1 MTGANGSVKRI
12 LYYLLIFAAG
22 VAAVTMLAV
31 KGLAQY
37 IVFTLPMLVYPIYKL
52 VEMHRKTLRKI
63 TYLFNAVASNDYNF
77 GFGQGSS
84 ALKGSAPQAK
94 AADSTVL
101 NYSLN
106 NIRDILAYNHKK
118 SAERERYYELIEQ
131 NVSTGILTL
140 YPDGA
145 VYKVNREALKL
156 LGVEYM
162 AHINYLRGID
172 ASLAK
177 ALVEI
182 RKGETKRINV
192 RSESGEVSLLVNASE
207 FRMEETLL
215 KVITINDI
223 NRALDEKELESW
235 IKFTRI
241 LTHEIMNS
249 LAPIVSLSDSLI
261 ETNRGLEVE
270 DGANGSDSE
279 KVAREENRQGLDN
292 ENSARMEIAKG
303 LEIINDTGKG
313 LVKFVEQYRKFT
325 RLQTPVKEPFEIKPL
340 LERNLSLVCGSAGA
354 VQCSLE
360 VEPADILVYADSDLV
375 SLAVVN
381 ILKNAVSAV
390 EAVGKRQIEGE
401 DGGER
406 IVGKRNEIV
415 VGKIEVRVYID
426 DNENVVIDIS
436 NNGGAV
442 EREIVEDIFLPFF
455 TTKENGSGIG
465 LSVAKQIMYL
475 HGGELKLACNTDENV
490 TFRLIFP

>member
-22 VAAVTMLAV
+22 MAAVTMLAV

-84 ALKGSAPQAK
+84 ALKGSATQAK

-156 LGVEYM
+156 LGVEYL

-192 RSESGEVSLLVNASE
+192 RSESGEVSLLVNAAE

-270 DGANGSDSE
+270 AGANESDS
-279 KVAREENRQGLDN
+279 

-354 VQCSLE
+354 VQCSLV

-375 SLAVVN
+375 SMAVVN

-406 IVGKRNEIV
+406 IVGKENERS

>member
-94 AADSTVL
+94 ATDSTVL

-156 LGVEYM
+156 LGVEYL

-192 RSESGEVSLLVNASE
+192 RSESGEVSLLVNAAE

-270 DGANGSDSE
+270 AGANESDS
-279 KVAREENRQGLDN
+279 

-340 LERNLSLVCGSAGA
+340 LERNLSLVCGSASGIGLSGA

-406 IVGKRNEIV
+406 IVGKI
-415 VGKIEVRVYID
+415 GVRVYID
-426 DNENVVIDIS
+426 DSENVVIDIS